1 MLSPQAPRALLSPTW
16 RTNAHSYCC
25 AKSEA
30 SRLQPL
36 TRRSAMGRVD
46 RLLHEASSLRT
57 SSSARHACRCPS
69 MRGPRLVSM
78 QWVDSSTVLLPSLC
92 EHDFSPEDEFDTLC
106 YQTPLMYVRMVEH
119 EDSAGQRVTEWL
131 PSSVRVVRFRRPHRR
146 SGHQERLNPTLR
158 PSAGRVLQR

>member
-1 MLSPQAPRALLSPTW
+1 MRCDA
-16 RTNAHSYCC
+16 
-25 AKSEA
+25 
-30 SRLQPL
+30 
-36 TRRSAMGRVD
+36 RRQ
-46 RLLHEASSLRT
+46 
-57 SSSARHACRCPS
+57 
-69 MRGPRLVSM
+69 RGPRLVSM

-158 PSAGRVLQR
+158 PSCWTCAAACQRKSYLHAVLGHPHERVDPDRYRNLKEGCSRMRNDTARRR